1 LFSVAVFTYERLILS
16 GVNNC
21 RVGNCRNAKN
31 MPDGVRAAVKKIIT
45 SEGGRA
51 EDDAERYLDEMDRTR
66 RYQAETWS

>member
-1 LFSVAVFTYERLILS
+1 
-16 GVNNC
+16 
-21 RVGNCRNAKN
+21 